1 MKVIAGG
8 GGNSNEAGQKPLVP
22 SIQIGIEEGAARACG
37 EPTGCGVRATGSGP
51 DPTRGGPPM
60 GSEGH
65 GEVGTGEATCRY
77 GRGGELL
84 ARGGWPVGRR
94 QVALKGL
101 ASTGF

>member
-1 MKVIAGG
+1 
-8 GGNSNEAGQKPLVP
+8 
-22 SIQIGIEEGAARACG
+22 
-37 EPTGCGVRATGSGP
+37 
-51 DPTRGGPPM
+51 M

-94 QVALKGL
+94 QVALEGL
-101 ASTGF
+101 AGAGIRGEEVGGGWLMIGARILRRKEKAKNGMWVCLNRVGARVWWV